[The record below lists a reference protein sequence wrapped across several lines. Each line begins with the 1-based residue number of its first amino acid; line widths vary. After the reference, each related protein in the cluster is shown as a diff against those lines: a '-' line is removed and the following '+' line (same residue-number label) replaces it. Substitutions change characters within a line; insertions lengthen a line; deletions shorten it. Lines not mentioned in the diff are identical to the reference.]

1 MFAFCLCCVGATA
14 VSNERARWTKW
25 RGKVD
30 TALAACTA
38 ADQSPTTTLTPRMQE
53 ELDRVRANLAEDPHT
68 AEFNSSNRLE
78 ATVWKVVDGEAGT
91 ARTTFI
97 SCLDQR
103 TLPTGG
109 LLAGLSY
116 YRPSCTCGRPQVRP
130 PTD

>member
-1 MFAFCLCCVGATA
+1 
-14 VSNERARWTKW
+14 
-25 RGKVD
+25 VD

-38 ADQSPTTTLTPRMQE
+38 TGQSPTTTLTPRMQE

-91 ARTTFI
+91 ARTTFT

-103 TLPTGG
+103 TLPTEG
-109 LLAGLSY
+109 LLAGLRY